1 MRLGQLVV
9 DVTPARVSRDFR
21 LLLICRTVVL
31 LGAGFIAVAAPV
43 QVYRLTESSLQVGL
57 ISLTLGM
64 TMLLGFIAGGVL
76 ADRMDRRKLILISSV
91 TVVLAFTAFAVN
103 AAVPSAHELLFI
115 YLIVIVGA
123 GVEGIGQTALA
134 AVTPALVAPEHLAAG
149 SGLIVVT
156 SQLGLIAGPALGG
169 VIIAGAG
176 LPGAYAAAAAAV
188 LISTVLLA
196 TLPALPPGAADATD
210 DTEVEAEREGWFVS
224 IAEGFRFV
232 RHDKLIRAVLI
243 IDLCATGFGVPQ
255 TLFPQLV
262 AEVFHGGPEM
272 IGLLAAAP
280 AVGALLASVS
290 SGWTSRVRRS
300 GRALIISVLLMGAAY
315 VGFGLSPHLVPAMIF
330 LAIIGGVDSVSEI
343 LRRALLMRHTPDHLQ
358 GRVNSLWLAQASTS
372 YSLGSTTSGF
382 AAGLFGPAVAIVG
395 AGALCI
401 SGVAA
406 LASTSPELRDATL
419 TVDEDTVD
427 PAVSVAAVSG
437 STEKD
442 PGAEVSLG

>member
-43 QVYRLTESSLQVGL
+43 QVYRLTGSSLQVGL

-64 TMLLGFIAGGVL
+64 TMLLGFLAGGVL
-76 ADRMDRRKLILISSV
+76 ADRMDRRKLILISS
-91 TVVLAFTAFAVN
+91 LAVALSFTAFAVN
-103 AAVPSAHELLFI
+103 AAVASSHELLFI

-123 GVEGIGQTALA
+123 GVEGIGETALS

-156 SQLGLIAGPALGG
+156 SQLGLIAGPAIGG
-169 VIIAGAG
+169 VLIAGAG
-176 LPGAYAAAAAAV
+176 LPGTYAAAAVAI
-188 LISTVLLA
+188 LISTVLLT
-196 TLPALPPGAADATD
+196 TLPALPPG
-210 DTEVEAEREGWFVS
+210 ESAEDEPREGVVAS

-232 RHDKLIRAVLI
+232 RHNKLIRGVLI

-272 IGLLAAAP
+272 IGFLAAAP

-300 GRALIISVLLMGAAY
+300 GRALIVAVLLMGAAY
-315 VGFGLSPHLVPAMIF
+315 IGFGLSPHLVPAMVF

-343 LRRALLMRHTPDHLQ
+343 LRRALLMHHTPDHLQ

-382 AAGLFGPAVAIVG
+382 AAGLFGPAVAIIG

-406 LASTSPELRDATL
+406 LAATSSELRDATL
-419 TVDEDTVD
+419 AVDEDTVD
-427 PAVSVAAVSG
+427 PVVSG

>member
-76 ADRMDRRKLILISSV
+76 ADRMDRRKLILLSSA
-91 TVVLAFTAFAVN
+91 TVVLAFSAFAIN
-103 AAVPSAHELLFI
+103 AAVASSHELLFI

-123 GVEGIGQTALA
+123 GVEGIGETALS

-176 LPGAYAAAAAAV
+176 LPGTYAAAAVAI
-188 LISTVLLA
+188 LISTVLLT
-196 TLPALPPGAADATD
+196 TLPALPPGSGESTADG
-210 DTEVEAEREGWFVS
+210 EKEGVFAS

-232 RHDKLIRAVLI
+232 RHNKLIRGVLI

-272 IGLLAAAP
+272 IGFLAAAP
-280 AVGALLASVS
+280 AAGALLASVS

-300 GRALIISVLLMGAAY
+300 GRALIIAVLLMGVAY
-315 VGFGLSPHLVPAMIF
+315 IGFGLSPHLVPAMVF

-343 LRRALLMRHTPDHLQ
+343 LRRALLMHNTPDHLQ

-382 AAGLFGPAVAIVG
+382 AAGLFGPAVAIIG
-395 AGALCI
+395 AGALCV

-419 TVDEDTVD
+419 ATQDSDG
-427 PAVSVAAVSG
+427 VSG

-442 PGAEVSLG
+442 PGVEVSLG

>member
-76 ADRMDRRKLILISSV
+76 ADRMDRRKLILISSM
-91 TVVLAFTAFAVN
+91 TVVLAFSAFAIN
-103 AAVPSAHELLFI
+103 AAVASSHELLFI

-123 GVEGIGQTALA
+123 GVEGIGETALS

-176 LPGAYAAAAAAV
+176 LPGTYAAAAVAI
-188 LISTVLLA
+188 LISTVLLT
-196 TLPALPPGAADATD
+196 TLPALPPGSDDSSADD
-210 DTEVEAEREGWFVS
+210 EREGVFAS

-232 RHDKLIRAVLI
+232 RHNKLIRGVLI

-272 IGLLAAAP
+272 IGFLAAAP

-290 SGWTSRVRRS
+290 SGWTGRVRRS
-300 GRALIISVLLMGAAY
+300 GRALIVAVLLMGAAY
-315 VGFGLSPHLVPAMIF
+315 VGFGLSPHLVPAMVF

-343 LRRALLMRHTPDHLQ
+343 LRRALLMHHTPDHLQ
-358 GRVNSLWLAQASTS
+358 GRVNSLWLAQASSS

-382 AAGLFGPAVAIVG
+382 AAGLFGPAVAIIG

-419 TVDEDTVD
+419 ATQDSDD
-427 PAVSVAAVSG
+427 VSG

-442 PGAEVSLG
+442 PGVEVSLG

>member
-43 QVYRLTESSLQVGL
+43 QVYRLTGSSLQVGL

-64 TMLLGFIAGGVL
+64 TMLLGFLAGGVL
-76 ADRMDRRKLILISSV
+76 ADRMDRRKLILVSSLA
-91 TVVLAFTAFAVN
+91 VVLSFTAFAVN
-103 AAVPSAHELLFI
+103 AAVASSHELLFI

-123 GVEGIGQTALA
+123 GVEGIGETALS

-156 SQLGLIAGPALGG
+156 SQLGLIAGPAIGG
-169 VIIAGAG
+169 VLVAGAG
-176 LPGAYAAAAAAV
+176 LPGTYAAAAVAI
-188 LISTVLLA
+188 LISTVLLT
-196 TLPALPPGAADATD
+196 TLPALPPG
-210 DTEVEAEREGWFVS
+210 ESAESAEDEPREGVVAS

-232 RHDKLIRAVLI
+232 RHNKLIRGVLI

-272 IGLLAAAP
+272 IGFLAAAP

-300 GRALIISVLLMGAAY
+300 GRALIVAVLLMGAAY
-315 VGFGLSPHLVPAMIF
+315 IGFGLSPHLVPAMVF

-343 LRRALLMRHTPDHLQ
+343 LRRALLMHHTPDHLQ

-382 AAGLFGPAVAIVG
+382 AAGLFGPAVAIIG

-406 LASTSPELRDATL
+406 LAATSSELRDATL
-419 TVDEDTVD
+419 SVDETTVD
-427 PAVSVAAVSG
+427 PVDVSG
-437 STEKD
+437 STGKD
-442 PGAEVSLG
+442 SGAEVSLG

>member
-1 MRLGQLVV
+1 M
-9 DVTPARVSRDFR
+9 
-21 LLLICRTVVL
+21 LLA
-31 LGAGFIAVAAPV
+31 AGFIAVAAPV
-43 QVYRLTESSLQVGL
+43 QIYRLTESSLQVGL
-57 ISLTLGM
+57 VSLALGM
-64 TMLLGFIAGGVL
+64 TKLFGFIAGGVL

-91 TVVLAFTAFAVN
+91 TVVLAFSAFAVN
-103 AAVPSAHELLFI
+103 AALASSHELLFI

-123 GVEGIGQTALA
+123 GVEGIGETALS

-149 SGLIVVT
+149 SGLIAVT
-156 SQLGLIAGPALGG
+156 SQLGFIVGPALGG

-176 LPGAYAAAAAAV
+176 LPGTYAAAAVAI
-188 LISTVLLA
+188 LISTALLA
-196 TLPALPPGAADATD
+196 TLPSLPPGSDESSADD
-210 DTEVEAEREGWFVS
+210 KREGVFAS
-224 IAEGFRFV
+224 ISEGFRFV
-232 RHDKLIRAVLI
+232 RHNKLIRGVLI

-290 SGWTSRVRRS
+290 SGWTGLVRRS
-300 GRALIISVLLMGAAY
+300 GRALIVAVLLMGAAY
-315 VGFGLSPHLVPAMIF
+315 IGFGLSPHLVPAMVF

-343 LRRALLMRHTPDHLQ
+343 LRRALLMHHTPDHLQ
-358 GRVNSLWLAQASTS
+358 GRVNSLWLAQASSS

-382 AAGLFGPAVAIVG
+382 AASLFGPALAIIG

-406 LASTSPELRDATL
+406 LASTSPELREATL

-427 PAVSVAAVSG
+427 PAVSG
-437 STEKD
+437 STGKD